1 MSSTHPR
8 PAVANATESVTARS
22 RRSPAGVRPRSSKA
36 PSAASGKSRPPE
48 LRAQARDVQAGDAQ
62 AANDLN
68 ANSSRKVFNEPR
80 SMLEAFLVTVVR
92 LAGARAGAVRALTA
106 ESDEPRLIAA
116 WGVSA
121 DALEGSLESCGG
133 CGGTQHC
140 ELGSDPRIDPR
151 IDRLPDPLLGQTC
164 AGSVAIP
171 LEYKGRSVGVCTL
184 FFDEV
189 NSLRPEVI
197 HLLRP
202 VGQLFGLALENAK
215 LEREKLQSRLIE
227 ERQAMAGEI
236 HDSLAQSLTFV
247 RMRMPLLASAIEGN
261 DSQRAAK
268 YCSDVTGEL
277 GSVNRRMRELITH
290 FRAGMDAQGLER
302 ALEGTAR
309 SFFDDSGIRLTLEND
324 VRDLDLDAER
334 EVQVFRIVQEALA
347 NVRKHSNARNA
358 RVRLARQGRELRVTI
373 EDDGAGIAAG
383 ACAPGGANGPSG
395 GGHFGI
401 EIMRERA
408 ATLGGRLEVGNSAQG
423 GTIVTLA
430 LPARESIRSAS

>member
-1 MSSTHPR
+1 MSSTHPK
-8 PAVANATESVTARS
+8 PAVATATESVAARPRRS
-22 RRSPAGVRPRSSKA
+22 RAGARLPTSK
-36 PSAASGKSRPPE
+36 
-48 LRAQARDVQAGDAQ
+48 

-68 ANSSRKVFNEPR
+68 ANSRRKVFNEPH

-121 DALEGSLESCGG
+121 DAIDGTLESCDG
-133 CGGTQHC
+133 CGGTQSC
-140 ELGSDPRIDPR
+140 ELGADPDLGPRLDPRLDQ
-151 IDRLPDPLLGQTC
+151 LLDPLLGQTC

-171 LEYKGRSVGVCTL
+171 LEYKGCSVGVCTL

-215 LEREKLQSRLIE
+215 LEREKLQSRLIQ

-261 DSQRAAK
+261 DNERAAK
-268 YCSDVTGEL
+268 YCRDVTGEL
-277 GSVNRRMRELITH
+277 GSVNRRMRELVTH

-302 ALEGTAR
+302 ALEATAR
-309 SFFDDSGIRLTLEND
+309 SFFDDSGIRLTLENE

-347 NVRKHSNARNA
+347 NVRKHSNARHA
-358 RVRLARQGRELRVTI
+358 RVRLARSGRELRVTI
-373 EDDGAGIAAG
+373 EDDGSGISRR
-383 ACAPGGANGPSG
+383 ACEPGGANGASG

-408 ATLGGRLEVGNSAQG
+408 ATLGGRLEVGNSEHG
-423 GTIVTLA
+423 GTVVTLA
-430 LPARESIRSAS
+430 LPARGSTGSAR